1 MRPKKVILLVED
13 DKAPRSV
20 LSYVLRTNSYRVLE
34 PANARSIPQAVA
46 LAMGADVA
54 LISNR
59 PPKLDAGLFARRLTN
74 ARRGLSVLVLS
85 DKAEP
90 AFPYAHQTVARSL
103 SIAELLE
110 RLKTLATRK
119 GRPRKGFSRKTSVP
133 NQPKATTDGH

>member
-1 MRPKKVILLVED
+1 VPAAVSARAKSTIPV
-13 DKAPRSV
+13 RSETEISAAAA
-20 LSYVLRTNSYRVLE
+20 LSGN
-34 PANARSIPQAVA
+34 
-46 LAMGADVA
+46 
-54 LISNR
+54 
-59 PPKLDAGLFARRLTN
+59 AGLFARRLTN